1 MKAFILS
8 LVLLLGFPAYTQAPP
23 VSLKGQDQPSANLP
37 AWNLQVP
44 FSQSTKTGGINAL
57 IETGNTNLLANPGFE
72 HSTFSTGWTASGGT
86 SAVGTGSDVG
96 TGVKSYSWDASATS
110 QTLTSAAV
118 TIPAGLY
125 LTNGEVSCIFKTTAT
140 DYLLQAHDGTNLLA
154 ERTIP
159 ASANFARVT
168 LNFPMPSSGT
178 IALRVASAS
187 NAAAI
192 ILDDCYL
199 GPARN
204 IGTVAQATF
213 VGTVRVDGAN
223 LNNTSVS
230 GGNNFGTINNAA
242 AGTVSYTVSGP
253 LTAPTTNRAGFTYV
267 NMPPGRY
274 VISVVGAMGKT
285 FSAGGYC
292 QYRLTDGTNTT
303 EIVSAANGGSA
314 VTQIPSWQAELTYTT
329 SATREIN
336 IQVAQ
341 DVAGDCYAPAAAT
354 LGPITIYVTRF
365 PTREEQVL
373 RPDQVAWRVDAN
385 IGSPGSNNVNLG
397 LSDVTSYTGMTNGTL
412 ALTNNTGAGVISAQI
427 PCSGTNPPTGTTC
440 AAGDESVGVSFD
452 LPSAGEVVACV
463 SFSHFIQTGAS
474 GSLVT
479 TFQIVETPNNAQN
492 ILQEGKSRI
501 SDINGNQNT
510 TIGLP
515 FRVCGNFSFT
525 SAGQKTLRLMYEQD
539 VTATV
544 INNLVLTDQE
554 TIYGQRD
561 IKWEVY
567 PLNTYQPAPLLI
579 GSVIS
584 GSSGIERVERAF
596 TLSNCTSSPCTLT
609 SQSGGVSSVTR
620 SGTGAYN
627 INFSPPFSAQPT
639 CTANC
644 TVVGTIEAF
653 ADVIISG
660 TGSVSNVTCRR
671 RDNGAVADAAFSV
684 ICMGPR

>member
-8 LVLLLGFPAYTQAPP
+8 LVLLLGFPAYTQSPP

-96 TGVKSYSWDASATS
+96 TGVKSYSWDASAAS

-125 LTNGEVSCIFKTTAT
+125 LTNGEASCIFKTTAT

-187 NAAAI
+187 NADAI

-230 GGNNFGTINNAA
+230 GGANFGTINNAA
-242 AGTVSYTVSGP
+242 FGTVSYTVSGP

-274 VISVVGAMGKT
+274 VISVVGAMGKNAV
-285 FSAGGYC
+285 SGGYC
-292 QYRLTDGTNTT
+292 QYRLTDGTNNSQ
-303 EIVSAANGGSA
+303 IVSAANGTSA
-314 VTQIPSWQAELTYTT
+314 TTQIPSWEAELTYTT

-341 DVAGDCYAPAAAT
+341 DVAGQCFAPLAAS

-373 RPDQVAWRVDAN
+373 RHDQVAWRVDAN
-385 IGSPGSNNVNLG
+385 IGGANPSLGTGNV
-397 LSDVTSYTGMTNGTL
+397 SDYTEITNGSL
-412 ALTNNTGAGVISAQI
+412 DLVNNSGPGVIPAQI
-427 PCSGTNPPTGTTC
+427 PCSGTNPPTGLTC
-440 AAGDESVGVSFD
+440 AAGNESVGVSFN
-452 LPSAGEVVACV
+452 LPAAGSVTACASFTHDTSIGVSSSSSA
-463 SFSHFIQTGAS
+463 
-474 GSLVT
+474 
-479 TFQIVETPNNAQN
+479 TFQIVETPNDAQT
-492 ILQEGKSRI
+492 ILQEGKERVTSG
-501 SDINGNQNT
+501 STTNSTNGN
-510 TIGLP
+510 ILRLP
-515 FRVCGNFSFT
+515 RKVCGNFDFT
-525 SAGQKTLRLMYEQD
+525 SAGQKTLRLMYEQ
-539 VTATV
+539 VSTGT
-544 INNLVLTDQE
+544 INHALILGDRDTSF
-554 TIYGQRD
+554 GQRD
-561 IKWEVY
+561 IHWEVY